1 MRERRMQV
9 SNMKNSSSIRT
20 SVNDTMT
27 DSERKADDLEESK
40 TDFLNDT
47 SDNFF
52 DDSDFDKRSQGSS
65 SSQSLVSFDNYSG
78 KDDEEVAGRFISR
91 KRSVHETPANLTL
104 NLSAL
109 DSTLDHSPKPK
120 TRSHSVLHTSTT
132 KEFLDSLNS
141 SKPKPLR
148 RQSSSV
154 VQDKALAELQKQSG
168 RNLLGHGANNK
179 RTTKVAVPKMFTPKN
194 KGRLGGSG
202 RRSSL
207 DQLGIATYFRS
218 SNGRES
224 PEPVAKQYGGKRR
237 MSVMNS
243 GKNLLSKAKNKIKSK
258 AGINTIEKNS
268 DEDPKGRKFTRNKK
282 QPKMLKDIKKD
293 KEKIRREEEDSTSQ
307 NSDDD
312 STATSPHSRHNDGN
326 ILRMAT
332 TGEGGKLNADNQ
344 TYWTHKAIKSRGGDK
359 ARVRSTIRLD
369 PFNVKRALDPETWET
384 IRHMEGIVVESGNGK
399 IHGYYSCVICEDR
412 LIFLPLSKTGFVD
425 VCFREFRSSGH
436 IIMIP
441 ANEILTVGYKRG
453 EENAAQLWG
462 DQNWNARSLHIKLN
476 LFSPKEGNGD
486 KSGGTAGS
494 HAGVMHLYTYEKNSK
509 IMFHIS
515 NMWMNCFTRMKAN
528 ILVTKEESDQEEAII
543 FFSEVRNIVKSE
555 TTTAKEHIHA
565 MSFLAAELVNDVTL
579 KRLFFEQ
586 TDICSFC
593 YQTIKRFKNDMED
606 QRGSK
611 SACLLL
617 LRRLVCCF
625 KLLHAALFNSASVP
639 ERYQF
644 FYLGDTLLS
653 HLEMYSKDFVTFM
666 HHFEESTGF
675 SPKKLNIA
683 DQHKLKNIR
692 HLRKSMG
699 QKERSTRGGISRGS
713 LRNVLGSINSMSESE
728 SDEETEGV
736 RKIKTLKRLEEE
748 EHKDRQFEQ
757 RQSRANLKNEPI
769 HDDEQP
775 KERNDRGALGG
786 SRRTLQTGLENKK
799 SPRSPRVVENNKEMF
814 HVLSESLFDYQVG
827 LIIQLHEMNV
837 CYNLGQDD
845 KFHTYQMESRD
856 SVASCMRYLGEGFGD
871 GDFSMSTFFDNMFQR
886 MITLIDELKSLDGSD
901 APTQEVLNKLE
912 LLNLARPDLSPRGHD
927 LQNMLDE
934 VLANQSLH
942 RLNHPTIA
950 MYHHARLLYNLVNDD
965 VRTREEA
972 KMSGEEELKNFI
984 GSKKNLDFFTRSN
997 DIHLT
1002 LAASFIRKSQ
1012 NWMGA
1017 SAGGGMME
1025 GMKMNSLDM
1034 FDIDDEVDIE

>member
-1 MRERRMQV
+1 MREKRMQV
-9 SNMKNSSSIRT
+9 SNMKSSSSRNNRIGNI
-20 SVNDTMT
+20 SSA
-27 DSERKADDLEESK
+27 SEKKADDFDESK
-40 TDFLNDT
+40 TDFRNENL
-47 SDNFF
+47 F
-52 DDSDFDKRSQGSS
+52 DDSDFDKRSEGSEGS
-65 SSQSLVSFDNYSG
+65 HSLVSFDNYSEEE
-78 KDDEEVAGRFISR
+78 DDDDVAGRFISR
-91 KRSVHETPANLTL
+91 RRSVQDNANLTL
-104 NLSAL
+104 DLSNSSAL
-109 DSTLDHSPKPK
+109 DKMADITPKVPK
-120 TRSHSVLHTSTT
+120 RRSASVLYTSNSR
-132 KEFLDSLNS
+132 ESLNPDK
-141 SKPKPLR
+141 KPDLR

-154 VQDKALAELQKQSG
+154 VHDKALSELQRMSG
-168 RNLLGHGANNK
+168 KNLLGMSANNK
-179 RTTKVAVPKMFTPKN
+179 RTTIVAVPKMFTPKS
-194 KGRLGGSG
+194 KPQAG
-202 RRSSL
+202 RRGSITNMTTIF
-207 DQLGIATYFRS
+207 GS

-224 PEPVAKQYGGKRR
+224 PEPVAKAPGRR
-237 MSVMNS
+237 RNSVIES
-243 GKNLLSKAKNKIKSK
+243 GKNLLAKIRSSSTENVP
-258 AGINTIEKNS
+258 EEDS
-268 DEDPKGRKFTRNKK
+268 DKKDKKERKFNRGKK

-293 KEKIRREEEDSTSQ
+293 KERMRKGEEEEDEGSIDDDDDASVEL
-307 NSDDD
+307 SDDGH
-312 STATSPHSRHNDGN
+312 APV
-326 ILRMAT
+326 MKMPT
-332 TGEGGKLNADNQ
+332 TGKGGSLNADSQ
-344 TYWTHKAIKSRGGDK
+344 TYWTHKAVKSHGGDK

-384 IRHMEGIVVESGNGK
+384 IRHMEGVVVESGNGK

-412 LIFLPLSKTGFVD
+412 LIFLPLAKTGFAD
-425 VCFREFRSSGH
+425 VVFREFRSSGH

-476 LFSPKEGNGD
+476 LFSPEADDGPGMPA
-486 KSGGTAGS
+486 SA
-494 HAGVMHLYTYEKNSK
+494 HAAEMHLYTYEKHSK

-515 NMWMNCFTRMKAN
+515 NMWVNCFTRMKAN
-528 ILVTKEESDQEEAII
+528 ILVMKERSDLEEAII
-543 FFSEVRNIVKSE
+543 FFNEVKEIVKSDN
-555 TTTAKEHIHA
+555 TTVKQHIHA
-565 MSFLAAELVNDVTL
+565 LSFLAAELVNDVTL

-593 YQTIKRFKNDMED
+593 YQTIKKFMNDMED

-625 KLLHAALFNSASVP
+625 KALHAALFNSSAVP

-666 HHFEESTGF
+666 NHFEESTGF

-683 DQHKLKNIR
+683 DQHSLKNIR
-692 HLRKSMG
+692 KTRKSMG
-699 QKERSTRGGISRGS
+699 HKERSHRGGLSRGS
-713 LRNVLGSINSMSESE
+713 LRNVLGTIDDFSQSSSESE
-728 SDEETEGV
+728 DEGV

-748 EHKDRQFEQ
+748 EHNEKHIERKRRKSVLKD
-757 RQSRANLKNEPI
+757 NEEELPR
-769 HDDEQP
+769 
-775 KERNDRGALGG
+775 ERNDRGVDLTPAPKALG
-786 SRRTLQTGLENKK
+786 SCRTLKTGLESKK
-799 SPRSPRVVENNKEMF
+799 SPRSPRVVEDNREMF

-845 KFHTYQMESRD
+845 QLHTYQTEMRD
-856 SVASCMRYLGEGFGD
+856 SVASCLRYLGEGFGD
-871 GDFSMSTFFDNMFQR
+871 GEFRMATFFDNMFQR
-886 MITLIDELKSLDGSD
+886 MITLIDELKALDGSD
-901 APTQEVLNKLE
+901 APTQEVLDKLE
-912 LLNLARPDLSPRGHD
+912 LLNLAAPDLSPRRGHN
-927 LQNMLDE
+927 LQNTLDE

-984 GSKKNLDFFTRSN
+984 GSKKNLDFFKRSS

-1002 LAASFIRKSQ
+1002 LAASFIKKSQ
-1012 NWMGA
+1012 NWMGT
-1017 SAGGGMME
+1017 SAGGGATQD
-1025 GMKMNSLDM
+1025 GYKTNSLDM
-1034 FDIDDEVDIE
+1034 FDMDDEVDIE